1 MNQKSSFT
9 IDEEVT
15 FDSSEELVSTTDT
28 RGKITYANKSFCRVS
43 GYSLEELVGKP
54 HNLVRH
60 PDMPKVTFKDLW
72 DKLKAEK
79 PWRGLVKNRCKDG
92 RYYWVDAFVTPIYEN
107 NQLIGYQSVRSQ
119 PTAQHVATA
128 EKLYARLNHGS
139 TLSHWYNTPQIK
151 YALLAISWLVTGFIT
166 YNLSLPWLQVCISL
180 ILPFIIFKHELFT
193 TPAFLYKIQQQYDS
207 VSRFVF
213 SGNKPHAIADFHLKL
228 YEGKVKTILSRVQDS
243 MRTMQELIESLLS
256 AAQSAQE
263 GSETETK
270 ELHQLA
276 TATDQMAATI
286 SEVAKNTEQTA
297 EKTHQAHDDCD
308 QTNHAMAK
316 TAKLINQLAQEVESS
331 ADASK
336 ELANKAEKVSHIMS
350 EIQGIADQTNLL
362 ALNAAIEAA
371 RAGEQGRGFAVVA
384 EEVRALSQ
392 RTQSA
397 TEQIQSSIQDIQD
410 TLLSWATKMNSEKE
424 NAQHCVEDAVN
435 TQERVHSIYQLIT
448 DITELTTQISAAAEE
463 QSVVSQE
470 ISQNINK
477 ISHASQ
483 SNLDQATI
491 VQKQAHSLEEKTNKL
506 SMLTK
511 AFD

>member
-1 MNQKSSFT
+1 MNPKSPST

-15 FDSSEELVSTTDT
+15 FEATEELVSVTDT

-43 GYSLEELVGKP
+43 GYSLEELIGKP
-54 HNLVRH
+54 HNIIRH
-60 PDMPKVTFKDLW
+60 PDMPKLAFKDLW
-72 DKLKAEK
+72 DKLNTEK

-92 RYYWVDAFVTPIYEN
+92 RYYWVDAFVTPVYEN
-107 NQLIGYQSVRSQ
+107 NQLIGYQSVRTK
-119 PTAQHVATA
+119 PAALDVTAA
-128 EKLYARLNHGS
+128 EKVYEQLNNGTLLSQWTIS
-139 TLSHWYNTPQIK
+139 TRFK
-151 YALLAISWLVTGFIT
+151 YAALAVIWLLTGLVT
-166 YNLSLPWLQVCISL
+166 YNFSLPWVQAFISL
-180 ILPFIIFKHELFT
+180 LLPFIVFRHELFT
-193 TPAFLYKIQQQYDS
+193 TPSYLQSLQRQYDS
-207 VSRFVF
+207 LSRLIF
-213 SGNKPHAIADFHLKL
+213 SGKKPHAIADFHLKL
-228 YEGKVKTILSRVQDS
+228 LEGKIKTIIGQVQDS
-243 MRTMQELIESLLS
+243 LHTMREVVKSLL
-256 AAQSAQE
+256 AAAESAQE

-297 EKTHQAHDDCD
+297 EKTHQAHEDCD

-336 ELANKAEKVSHIMS
+336 HLANKAEKVSHIMS

-371 RAGEQGRGFAVVA
+371 RAGQQGRGFAVVA

-397 TEQIQSSIQDIQD
+397 TEQIQSSIKDIQD
-410 TLLSWATKMNSEKE
+410 TLLNWATKMNSEKE
-424 NAQHCVEDAVN
+424 NAQHCVEDAIN
-435 TQERVHSIYQLIT
+435 TQERVQSIYQLVT
-448 DITELTTQISAAAEE
+448 DITELTTQISTAAEQ

-470 ISQNINK
+470 VSQNINK

-483 SNLDQATI
+483 SNLEQASI
-491 VQKQAHSLEEKTNKL
+491 VQQQANSLEDKTNKL
-506 SMLTK
+506 AMLTK
-511 AFD
+511 AFG